1 VSPHLKF
8 GLTAA
13 ILATLAACAPDYSP
27 NTYNGSAVQQA
38 NKVESAVVVGFRE
51 VQISANGTV
60 GAVTGGA
67 AGGILG
73 SQMGNTPLQSALG
86 GITGTAVGALV
97 GSTIEHA
104 TGDTTGWE
112 YIVRKHNGD
121 LLSVTQREK
130 NPLPLGQK
138 VLVITGAQARIIP
151 DYSVPPAEPAK
162 EEPPKAPPAVVE
174 KPAPVQPIVV
184 VLPAPLAAS
193 TPAAAAAQML
203 PALSGL
209 LPPGT
214 APITLVAPAPAA
226 AIVPAEPAP
235 APVPAEP
242 APAMVPA
249 EPAPP
254 PVAAPAEPPAPPPV
268 VAAPE
273 PVPPPSG
280 DNPPEPKAPAP

>member
-1 VSPHLKF
+1 MSPHLKF

-13 ILATLAACAPDYSP
+13 VLATLAACAPDYSP

-104 TGDTTGWE
+104 AGDTTGWE

-121 LLSVTQREK
+121 LLSLTQREK
-130 NPLPLGQK
+130 TPLPLGQK

-162 EEPPKAPPAVVE
+162 EEPPKAPPAVE
-174 KPAPVQPIVV
+174 KPAPLQPIVV
-184 VLPAPLAAS
+184 VLPAPLAAP
-193 TPAAAAAQML
+193 TPAATAAQML
-203 PALSGL
+203 PALNGL

-214 APITLVAPAPAA
+214 APITLVAPAPAP
-226 AIVPAEPAP
+226 AIVPAEPTPVSVEPAPAMAPAEPAP
-235 APVPAEP
+235 APVATQ
-242 APAMVPA
+242 
-249 EPAPP
+249 
-254 PVAAPAEPPAPPPV
+254 AEPPAPPPV

-273 PVPPPSG
+273 PVQPPPG
-280 DNPPEPKAPAP
+280 DTPPEPKAPAP